1 MTTTTNNPT
10 VSDYL
15 SNTGLEFTPEADLKY
30 IYLARPDDKF
40 GTPKY
45 SVTVILEPEKDKAH
59 KAYVN
64 KLLKLNDEVA
74 QEKIAEVKS
83 GRKAYRVKD
92 LLREEED
99 DEGEPTGRLLLKI
112 QTQKVPIVIDSA
124 KNQIGP
130 NILGTVGSGSRGIV
144 KVSWKKGT
152 NSTQKTAGL
161 IAYMNVYPGAPSVQI
176 LEVKQFEPTVQAEGG
191 APSTGGF
198 TSVEGGFTVGVTT
211 DDPATGGNF

>member
-1 MTTTTNNPT
+1 MTTTTNNPST
-10 VSDYL
+10 SDYL
-15 SNTGLEFTPEADLKY
+15 NNTGLEFTPEAALKY

-45 SVTVILEPEKDKAH
+45 SVTVILEPNKDEAH
-59 KAYVN
+59 KDYVDR
-64 KLLKLNDEVA
+64 LLKLNDEVA

-83 GRKAYRVKD
+83 GRRAYRVKD
-92 LLREEED
+92 LFREEED
-99 DEGEPTGRLLLKI
+99 DVGEPTGRLLLKI
-112 QTQKVPIVIDSA
+112 QTQRVPIVIDSA

-144 KVSWKKGT
+144 KVSWKKGI

-176 LEVKQFEPTVQAEGG
+176 LELEQFEPTDQADGG
-191 APSTGGF
+191 GGF
-198 TSVEGGFTVGVTT
+198 TTVEGGFTVGAAT